1 MDVFNC
7 MEFNIGDIVR
17 SGFIRDYLI
26 NKIKMGLHLEW
37 NLSKTNTKRLAIIFN
52 EISCEDKKSTRK

>member
-1 MDVFNC
+1 

-26 NKIKMGLHLEW
+26 NKIKMGLHLE
-37 NLSKTNTKRLAIIFN
+37 
-52 EISCEDKKSTRK
+52 